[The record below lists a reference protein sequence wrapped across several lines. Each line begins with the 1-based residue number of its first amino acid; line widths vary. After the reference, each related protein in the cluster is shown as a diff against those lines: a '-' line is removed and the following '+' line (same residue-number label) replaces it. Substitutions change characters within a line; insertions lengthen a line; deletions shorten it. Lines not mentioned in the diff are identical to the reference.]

1 MIEGYKAFWQNYIN
15 YKDKASRQHF
25 WTPIILHVI
34 AIFVVAVLGLVSFLA
49 GSILLS
55 ALLFGLIGLFM
66 LATIIPTITLTMR
79 RFHDAG
85 RQPRMAFILSI
96 VTIVGA
102 IAFDLSRHDGLA
114 IFFTLIIVICLILI
128 LIETLRPSTQGSPER
143 LKWF

>member
-15 YKDKASRQHF
+15 YKDKTSRQHF

-85 RQPRMAFILSI
+85 RQPRMAFILCI

-114 IFFTLIIVICLILI
+114 IFFALIIFICLILI

>member
-15 YKDKASRQHF
+15 YKGKTSRQRF
-25 WTPIILHVI
+25 WTPIILHII

-85 RQPRMAFILSI
+85 RQPRMVFILSI

-114 IFFTLIIVICLILI
+114 IFFALIIVICLILI

>member
-15 YKDKASRQHF
+15 YKDKTSRQHF
-25 WTPIILHVI
+25 WTPIILHII
-34 AIFVVAVLGLVSFLA
+34 AIFVVAVLGLISFLA

-55 ALLFGLIGLFM
+55 ALLFGLVGLFM

-85 RQPRMAFILSI
+85 RQPRMAFILCI

-114 IFFTLIIVICLILI
+114 IFFALIIFICLILI
-128 LIETLRPSTQGSPER
+128 LIETLIPSTQGSPER

>member
-1 MIEGYKAFWQNYIN
+1 M
-15 YKDKASRQHF
+15 
-25 WTPIILHVI
+25 
-34 AIFVVAVLGLVSFLA
+34 VAVLGLVSFLA

-85 RQPRMAFILSI
+85 RQPRMAFILCI

-114 IFFTLIIVICLILI
+114 IFFALIIFICLILI
-128 LIETLRPSTQGSPER
+128 LIETLRPSTQSASER

>member
-15 YKDKASRQHF
+15 YKDKTSRQHF
-25 WTPIILHVI
+25 WTPIILHII
-34 AIFVVAVLGLVSFLA
+34 AIFVVAVLGLISFLA

-55 ALLFGLIGLFM
+55 ALLFGLVGLFM

-85 RQPRMAFILSI
+85 RQPRMAFILCI
-96 VTIVGA
+96 VTIIGA

-114 IFFTLIIVICLILI
+114 IFFALIIFICLILI

>member
-15 YKDKASRQHF
+15 YKDKTSRQHF
-25 WTPIILHVI
+25 RTPIILHII
-34 AIFVVAVLGLVSFLA
+34 AIFVVAVLGLISFLA

-55 ALLFGLIGLFM
+55 ALLFGLVGLFM

-85 RQPRMAFILSI
+85 RQPRMAFILCI

-114 IFFTLIIVICLILI
+114 IFFALIIFICLILI

>member
-15 YKDKASRQHF
+15 YKDKTSRQHF
-25 WTPIILHVI
+25 WTPIILHII
-34 AIFVVAVLGLVSFLA
+34 AIFVVVVLGLISFLA

-55 ALLFGLIGLFM
+55 ALLFGLVGLFM

-85 RQPRMAFILSI
+85 RQPRMAFILCI

-114 IFFTLIIVICLILI
+114 IFFALIIFICLILI

>member
-15 YKDKASRQHF
+15 YKDKTSRQHF
-25 WTPIILHVI
+25 WTPIILHII
-34 AIFVVAVLGLVSFLA
+34 AIFVVAVLGFISFLA

-85 RQPRMAFILSI
+85 RQPRMAFILCI
-96 VTIVGA
+96 VTVVGA

-114 IFFTLIIVICLILI
+114 IFFALIIVICLILI
-128 LIETLRPSTQGSPER
+128 LIETLRPSTQSASER

>member
-15 YKDKASRQHF
+15 YKDKTSRQHF
-25 WTPIILHVI
+25 WTPIILHII
-34 AIFVVAVLGLVSFLA
+34 AIFVVAVLGLISFLA

-85 RQPRMAFILSI
+85 RQPRMAFILCI

-114 IFFTLIIVICLILI
+114 IFFALIIFICLILI

>member
-15 YKDKASRQHF
+15 YKDKTSRQHF
-25 WTPIILHVI
+25 WTPILLHII
-34 AIFVVAVLGLVSFLA
+34 AIFVVAVLGLISFLA

-55 ALLFGLIGLFM
+55 ALLFGLVGLFM

-85 RQPRMAFILSI
+85 RQPRMAFILCI

-114 IFFTLIIVICLILI
+114 IFFALIIFICLILI

>member
-15 YKDKASRQHF
+15 YKDKTSRQHF
-25 WTPIILHVI
+25 WTPIILHIIV
-34 AIFVVAVLGLVSFLA
+34 IFVVAVLGLVSFLA

-66 LATIIPTITLTMR
+66 SATIIPTIILTMR

-85 RQPRMAFILSI
+85 RQPRMAFILCI
-96 VTIVGA
+96 VTIIGA

-114 IFFTLIIVICLILI
+114 IFFALIIVICLILI
-128 LIETLRPSTQGSPER
+128 LIETLRPSTQSASDR

>member
-15 YKDKASRQHF
+15 YKDKTSRQHF
-25 WTPIILHVI
+25 WTPIILHII
-34 AIFVVAVLGLVSFLA
+34 AIFVVAVLGLISFLA

-55 ALLFGLIGLFM
+55 ALLFGLVGLFM

-85 RQPRMAFILSI
+85 RQPRMAFILCI

-114 IFFTLIIVICLILI
+114 IFFALIIFICLILI

>member
-15 YKDKASRQHF
+15 YKDKTSRQHF
-25 WTPIILHVI
+25 WTPIILHIIV
-34 AIFVVAVLGLVSFLA
+34 IFVVAVLGLVSFLA

-66 LATIIPTITLTMR
+66 SATIIPTITLTMR

-85 RQPRMAFILSI
+85 RQPRMAFILCI
-96 VTIVGA
+96 VTIIGA

-114 IFFTLIIVICLILI
+114 IFFALIIVICLILI
-128 LIETLRPSTQGSPER
+128 LIETLRPSTQSASDR

>member
-15 YKDKASRQHF
+15 YKDKTSRQHF
-25 WTPIILHVI
+25 WTPIILHII
-34 AIFVVAVLGLVSFLA
+34 AIFVVAVLGLISFLSD
-49 GSILLS
+49 SILLS

-85 RQPRMAFILSI
+85 RQPRMAFILCI

-114 IFFTLIIVICLILI
+114 IFFALIIFICLILI
-128 LIETLRPSTQGSPER
+128 LIETLRPSTQSASER

>member
-15 YKDKASRQHF
+15 YKDKTSRQHF
-25 WTPIILHVI
+25 WTPIILHII
-34 AIFVVAVLGLVSFLA
+34 AIFVVAVLGFISFLA

-85 RQPRMAFILSI
+85 RQPRMAFILCI

-114 IFFTLIIVICLILI
+114 IFFGLIIFICLILI

>member
-15 YKDKASRQHF
+15 YKDKTSRQHF
-25 WTPIILHVI
+25 WTPIILHII
-34 AIFVVAVLGLVSFLA
+34 AIFVIAVLGLVSFLA

-85 RQPRMAFILSI
+85 RQPRMAFILCI
-96 VTIVGA
+96 VTVVGA

-114 IFFTLIIVICLILI
+114 IFFALIIFICLILI
-128 LIETLRPSTQGSPER
+128 LIETLRPSTQSSSDR

>member
-15 YKDKASRQHF
+15 YKDKTSRQHF
-25 WTPIILHVI
+25 WVPIILHIV

-85 RQPRMAFILSI
+85 RQPRMAFILCI

-114 IFFTLIIVICLILI
+114 IFFALIIFICLILI
-128 LIETLRPSTQGSPER
+128 LIETLRPSTQSASER

>member
-15 YKDKASRQHF
+15 YKDKTSRQHF

-55 ALLFGLIGLFM
+55 ALLFGLVGLFM

-85 RQPRMAFILSI
+85 RQPRMAFILCI

-114 IFFTLIIVICLILI
+114 IFFALIIFICLILI